1 MAVPRSRRSIA
12 VSWWGR
18 LTSHIRIFFPYTR
31 RQEERPASPWEAS
44 CFPHT
49 GVGEE
54 TLESDRLKRIFEV
67 LEFLTVHG
75 PQTLTQVSSALSLPV
90 SSTHDLLKAMSKA
103 GMAESTQGGYDI
115 GPASVKLSF
124 KVQERF
130 DITNVAAPELEKL
143 VERIGFDVYLAIR
156 TRNQIMYAA
165 RFRGR
170 QGLNIDIPLGLP
182 LYRHATAVGKL
193 FAAFDREIR
202 QEVLS
207 SPLKSLTP
215 LTCTTVEA
223 LTRDLEWIRSNNLSV
238 SREEA
243 VTGIVGVATP
253 IRNPAGRIVGAAH
266 ISALKNSLGNGRLE
280 EVSKELQAASAA
292 IELRLAGK
300 LPKQESV
307 NVPSGASYVGAPIF
321 EESLPY

>member
-1 MAVPRSRRSIA
+1 M
-12 VSWWGR
+12 
-18 LTSHIRIFFPYTR
+18 
-31 RQEERPASPWEAS
+31 
-44 CFPHT
+44 
-49 GVGEE
+49 
-54 TLESDRLKRIFEV
+54 ESDRLKRIFEV

-90 SSTHDLLKAMSKA
+90 SSTHDLLKAMSRA

-115 GPASVKLSF
+115 GPAAIMLSF

-130 DITNVAAPELEKL
+130 DITNVAALELEGL
-143 VERIGFDVYLAIR
+143 VERVGFDVYLAIN
-156 TRNQIMYAA
+156 TGNQIMYVA

-170 QGLNIDIPLGLP
+170 QGINIDIPLGLP

-193 FAAFDREIR
+193 FTAFDREIR

-207 SPLKSLTP
+207 SPLKRLTP

-223 LTRDLEWIRSNNLSV
+223 LTRDLDWIRSHNLSV

-243 VTGIVGVATP
+243 VTGIIGVATP
-253 IRNPAGRIVGAAH
+253 IHNPAGKIIGAAH
-266 ISALKNSLGNGRLE
+266 ISALKSSLGNGRLE

-292 IELRLAGK
+292 IELRLAGR

-307 NVPSGASYVGAPIF
+307 SVPSGRRGAGYAGSPIF
-321 EESLPY
+321 EESSPY